1 MIQTIDFYILDAIQN
16 LRCGFLDYIMP
27 KITFLGSGG
36 LMWIIITLIYL
47 IRRDTRRTG
56 IMLASVLI
64 LGLIIGNGIL
74 KNIIARERPNWLNP
88 SVQLLIGNPT
98 DFSFPSGHT
107 LASFSCVF
115 IMFYTKDK
123 LRYAVLVLA
132 IFIAFSR
139 LYLYVHFP
147 SDILGAIVLS
157 FLISLIAYAANRRYN
172 SRKQISPPRDAK

>member
-36 LMWIIITLIYL
+36 L
-47 IRRDTRRTG
+47 
-56 IMLASVLI
+56 VI
-64 LGLIIGNGIL
+64 LGLIIGNGML

>member
-36 LMWIIITLIYL
+36 LIWIIITLIYL
-47 IRRDTRRTG
+47 SRRSTRRTG
-56 IMLASVLI
+56 IMLAAALI

-74 KNIIARERPNWLNP
+74 KNVIARERPNWLRP
-88 SVQLLIGNPT
+88 SVMLLIDNPT

-115 IMFYTKDK
+115 ILFFTKDR
-123 LRYAVLVLA
+123 LRYAALVLA
-132 IFIAFSR
+132 ILIAFSR

-147 SDILGAIVLS
+147 SDILGAIILS
-157 FLISLIAYAANRRYN
+157 FTISAVLYEANRLYN
-172 SRKQISPPRDAK
+172 KRMLPVK

>member
-36 LMWIIITLIYL
+36 LVWIIITLIYL

-98 DFSFPSGHT
+98 DFRSRRGIRLHLFRVC
-107 LASFSCVF
+107 LLCF
-115 IMFYTKDK
+115 IQ
-123 LRYAVLVLA
+123 R
-132 IFIAFSR
+132 
-139 LYLYVHFP
+139 
-147 SDILGAIVLS
+147 
-157 FLISLIAYAANRRYN
+157 IS
-172 SRKQISPPRDAK
+172 

>member
-36 LMWIIITLIYL
+36 LIWIVITLIYL
-47 IRRDTRRTG
+47 LRHDSRRTG
-56 IMLASVLI
+56 IMLAAALI
-64 LGLIIGNGIL
+64 LGLIIGNGMF

-88 SVQLLIGNPT
+88 SIVLLIDNPT

-115 IMFYTKDK
+115 ILFFTKDR
-123 LRYAVLVLA
+123 LRYAALVSA
-132 IFIAFSR
+132 ILIAFSR

-147 SDILGAIVLS
+147 SDILGAVVLS
-157 FLISLIAYAANRRYN
+157 LLISLIVCAANRRYDR
-172 SRKQISPPRDAK
+172 RKENKNRN